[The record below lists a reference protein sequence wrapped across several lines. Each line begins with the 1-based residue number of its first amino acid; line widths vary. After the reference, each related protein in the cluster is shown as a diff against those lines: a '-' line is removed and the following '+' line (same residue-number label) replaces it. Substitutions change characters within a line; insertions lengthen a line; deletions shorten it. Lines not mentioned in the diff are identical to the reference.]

1 MPRQRGFTLIELL
14 VVLVIVGIVL
24 TLSVLQLRE
33 PGERAASEAAERLHA
48 RLALAREESV
58 LRGQAVGV
66 AFAADGYRFLLP
78 GEDDAW
84 APLDNDRAL
93 AATEL
98 PSQLRLSVTLEDLP
112 ATADEDGDD
121 DEGDGEDADED
132 DNGDRPTVVLYPSGE
147 ATPFTATLSAE
158 RGGAWIIEGRLN
170 GAFELRRPED

>member
-1 MPRQRGFTLIELL
+1 MPRERGFTLIELL
-14 VVLVIVGIVL
+14 VVLVIVGVIL
-24 TLSVLQLRE
+24 TLAVLQLRE

-66 AFAADGYRFLLP
+66 TFTADGYRFLLP
-78 GEDDAW
+78 GEDDGW
-84 APLDNDRAL
+84 EPLDNDRAL

-112 ATADEDGDD
+112 ATADEGD
-121 DEGDGEDADED
+121 DED
-132 DNGDRPTVVLYPSGE
+132 DTDDDDGGDRPTVVLYPSGE

-158 RGGAWIIEGRLN
+158 RSGAWIIEGRLN